1 MSLKG
6 LNTMKKSE
14 RENRIPDAQ
23 AERNMRRALAWRE
36 REERR
41 QMNAKRNA

>member
-1 MSLKG
+1 MSAD
-6 LNTMKKSE
+6 TCE
-14 RENRIPDAQ
+14 QPTVRIPDAQ